1 MKHITQQEWQELL
14 AQDTNAVILDVR
26 TPEEQ
31 ADGIIA
37 NAICLDIY
45 KAEEFMVELEKLDKS
60 KNYYVYCKAGGR
72 SANACQVMDQM
83 DFAQTYNLLGGTSL
97 WTEEIVIP

>member
-1 MKHITQQEWQELL
+1 MKHINQQEWKELL
-14 AQDTNAVILDVR
+14 SEDNNAVILDVR

-31 ADGIIA
+31 AEGIIK

-45 KAEEFMVELEKLDKS
+45 KPEEFISGLEKLDKT
-60 KNYYVYCKAGGR
+60 KNYYVYCKAGSR

-83 DFAQTYNLLGGTSL
+83 GFVQTYNLLGGVSL
-97 WTEEIVIP
+97 WTGELV